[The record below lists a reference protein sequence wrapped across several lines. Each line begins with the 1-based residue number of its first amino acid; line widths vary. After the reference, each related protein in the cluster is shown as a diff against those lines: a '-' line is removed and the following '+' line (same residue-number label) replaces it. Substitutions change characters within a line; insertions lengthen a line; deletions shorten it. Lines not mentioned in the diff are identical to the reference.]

1 MPSLIADL
9 GTIEPRMNWAVAGV
23 TILVAV
29 AAVIIGL
36 VPIGLRIMRRP
47 VAAILV
53 DST

>member
-23 TILVAV
+23 AMLVPV

-36 VPIGLRIMRRP
+36 VPIGLRIVWRP
-47 VAAILV
+47 VAATLA